1 MDIKKLF
8 RSIGRDTL
16 MLLVLGGML
25 IYLSAEYFVVSF
37 KPAVSF
43 QDMLEGTKVKEGSH
57 VAGDVVYSL
66 GYFASETT
74 YTKYKDGSR
83 SGDRKNG
90 NYYLIPTAEGFVGL
104 KSRQADV
111 AGLDKLSEET
121 YNCIEN
127 GTEPATKVF
136 MEGTVHAM
144 ESDVAKYYRE
154 CLQEQGLTDAEVE
167 ALGQP
172 LVIKYVSFNAVRI
185 MFALGIVLLLI
196 MVLLIRVRY
205 RREMR
210 GSGLAK
216 AEDLPSTPP
225 SAQ

>member
-1 MDIKKLF
+1 M
-8 RSIGRDTL
+8 
-16 MLLVLGGML
+16 
-25 IYLSAEYFVVSF
+25 
-37 KPAVSF
+37 
-43 QDMLEGTKVKEGSH
+43 
-57 VAGDVVYSL
+57 
-66 GYFASETT
+66 
-74 YTKYKDGSR
+74 
-83 SGDRKNG
+83 
-90 NYYLIPTAEGFVGL
+90 GL

-121 YNCIEN
+121 YICIED

-144 ESDVAKYYRE
+144 ESDVARYYRE

-167 ALGQP
+167 SLGEP
-172 LVIKYVSFNAVRI
+172 LVIKYVSFTAVRI
-185 MFALGIVLLLI
+185 MFAIGIVLLLI
-196 MVLLIRVRY
+196 MILLVRARY

-216 AEDLPSTPP
+216 AEDLPNIPP

>member
-1 MDIKKLF
+1 
-8 RSIGRDTL
+8 
-16 MLLVLGGML
+16 
-25 IYLSAEYFVVSF
+25 
-37 KPAVSF
+37 
-43 QDMLEGTKVKEGSH
+43 
-57 VAGDVVYSL
+57 
-66 GYFASETT
+66 
-74 YTKYKDGSR
+74 
-83 SGDRKNG
+83 
-90 NYYLIPTAEGFVGL
+90 
-104 KSRQADV
+104 
-111 AGLDKLSEET
+111 
-121 YNCIEN
+121 
-127 GTEPATKVF
+127 

>member
-25 IYLSAEYFVVSF
+25 IYLSAEDFVVSF

-111 AGLDKLSEET
+111 AGLDKP
-121 YNCIEN
+121 I
-127 GTEPATKVF
+127 
-136 MEGTVHAM
+136 TV
-144 ESDVAKYYRE
+144 
-154 CLQEQGLTDAEVE
+154 
-167 ALGQP
+167 
-172 LVIKYVSFNAVRI
+172 
-185 MFALGIVLLLI
+185 
-196 MVLLIRVRY
+196 
-205 RREMR
+205 
-210 GSGLAK
+210 
-216 AEDLPSTPP
+216 
-225 SAQ
+225 